1 MHLIPG
7 LASGRYPELI
17 LSKAGLLE
25 RDVELRE
32 IASAIGDALEGR
44 GRLVIVEGAA
54 GAGKSAVLGAARESA
69 AETGLRVLE
78 ARGTELE
85 REFAFGAIRRI
96 FEPVLVAASETERT
110 KLLAGAAAPAEWVI
124 DPSAE
129 GDDPH
134 TRSAAGF
141 AALHGIYWLA
151 ANVAADGPLVLS
163 VDDLHWVDASS
174 LRALGYLA
182 QRIADLPIVILLALR
197 PAEPGAP
204 AALLDALR
212 GQPGTTTLSPGPLGS
227 GAVSELVRARIPDAD
242 DEVCVACLEQSA
254 GNPLYLEE
262 LLRAVSPD
270 GGVTAAAVREASVP
284 SLAERVARR
293 TVHVDPRAPALTG
306 AMAVLGDGGR
316 LAMAASLTGMAE
328 DDAAGIAQRLRR
340 IEVLS
345 AEDPFAF
352 VHPLVRRSAYD
363 QLSVT
368 ERDAVHTAAA
378 QALTDEG
385 ASAEEVATH
394 LASVRPAKSIA
405 TAAGLMAAADQAL
418 GRAAPDAAIGWLERA
433 LEERAPEPE
442 PAEILLE
449 LGMVGVAGRDLAA
462 VEHLRE
468 ALGLAGSAALRA
480 RVSVALA
487 EILVHSGQWEA
498 GRDVMAEAVA
508 GLDQEDAD
516 TVLEVLGYW
525 SVVTFYDPSLGGE
538 FDRLKG
544 RFEELSAG
552 EAWPAYALRAMLAL
566 AKGLRGE
573 PRDEVVAQAAYALEG
588 DRLMGERA
596 AGAWASPQALT
607 ALVAVD
613 EFELALKAC
622 ETLAEQSRLSGS
634 FMGTTGSLGF
644 RGWIFAK
651 RGDLAAAE
659 AEIRIAWDL
668 VNQAGMPLLITSAM
682 YFLVDAVLERPSL
695 DDVAELVHGLGLE
708 QAFLASWG
716 GAMLFEVR
724 GRLRLMQGDR
734 RGAVADLREVTEVAR
749 TLSVGP
755 TFSPCRSALA
765 LALGPEDRAEA
776 TELIAEELELARAS
790 GLPRPEGIALRAA
803 GLLAGGED
811 GIAQLRASLSVLER
825 SEAALERARTQV
837 ELGAALRRAGQ
848 RAEARGPLTEGMDLA
863 HRCGAPRLVERARDE
878 LRATGAR
885 PRRVVHTG
893 VDALTASELR
903 VVRLAASGRSN
914 PEIAQELYV
923 SIKTVETHLS
933 RAYSKL
939 GLAGQGARAG
949 LAELLSP
956 GA

>member
-1 MHLIPG
+1 
-7 LASGRYPELI
+7 
-17 LSKAGLLE
+17 LSKARLLE
-25 RDVELRE
+25 RDVELGE
-32 IASAIGDALEGR
+32 IASALGDALEGR

-96 FEPVLVAASETERT
+96 FEPVLVAAPETQRT

-124 DPSAE
+124 DPSEE
-129 GDDPH
+129 GDDPR
-134 TRSAAGF
+134 TRGAAGF

-151 ANVAADGPLVLS
+151 ANVAAEGPLMLA
-163 VDDLHWVDASS
+163 VDDLHWVDTSS

-182 QRIADLPIVILLALR
+182 QRISDLPIVVLLALR

-204 AALLDALR
+204 AALLDELR
-212 GQPGTTTLSPGPLGS
+212 GQPSTTTLSPEALGS
-227 GAVSELVRARIPDAD
+227 GAVAELVRARIPGAD
-242 DEVCVACLEQSA
+242 DEACAACLEQSA

-262 LLRAVSPD
+262 LLRAVSPN
-270 GGVTAAAVREASVP
+270 GSVTAAAVREASVP

-293 TVHVDPRAPALTG
+293 TGRVDPQAPALTA

-316 LAMAASLTGMAE
+316 LAMAASLAGMTE
-328 DDAAGIAQRLRR
+328 DEAADIARRLRR
-340 IEVLS
+340 IEVIS

-368 ERDAVHTAAA
+368 ERDVAHAAA
-378 QALTDEG
+378 ARALSEES
-385 ASAEEVATH
+385 ASAEEIAVH

-405 TAAGLMAAADQAL
+405 TARALIAAADQAL
-418 GRAAPDAAIGWLERA
+418 GRAAPDAAIRWFRRA
-433 LEERAPEPE
+433 LEEEAAEPE

-449 LGMVGVAGRDLAA
+449 LGMVEVAARDLAA

-468 ALGLAGSAALRA
+468 GLELAGSAALRA
-480 RVSVALA
+480 RISVALA
-487 EILVHSGQWEA
+487 EILVHAGQWEA
-498 GRDVMAEAVA
+498 GRDVIGKAVA
-508 GLDQEDAD
+508 ELDQADDAD

-525 SVVTFYDPSLGGE
+525 SVVTFYDPSLVGE
-538 FDRLKG
+538 FDRLKS

-566 AKGLRGE
+566 AKGLRGDS
-573 PRDEVVAQAAYALEG
+573 RDEVVAQAAYALAD
-588 DRLMGERA
+588 DRLMGERG
-596 AGAWASPQALT
+596 AGAWASAQALT

-613 EFELALKAC
+613 EHELALKAC
-622 ETLAEQSRLSGS
+622 ETLAEQSQLSGS
-634 FMGTTGSLGF
+634 FMGTTANLGY

-659 AEIRIAWDL
+659 AEVRIAWDL

-695 DDVAELVHGLGLE
+695 DDVGELVHGLGLE

-734 RGAVADLREVTEVAR
+734 RGAVEDLREVTEVAR
-749 TLSVGP
+749 ALGVGP

-776 TELIAEELELARAS
+776 AELIAEELVLARAS
-790 GLPRPEGIALRAA
+790 GLPRPEGVALRAA

-811 GIAQLRASLSVLER
+811 GIAELRASLSALEQ
-825 SEAALERARTQV
+825 SEAALERARTMV

-848 RAEARGPLTEGMDLA
+848 RVEARGPLTEGMDLA
-863 HRCGAPRLVERARDE
+863 HRCGAPRLVDRAREE

-885 PRRVVHTG
+885 PRRAAHTG

-903 VVRLAASGRSN
+903 VARLAANGRTN

-923 SIKTVETHLS
+923 SVKTVETHLS
-933 RAYSKL
+933 HTYAKL
-939 GLAGQGARAG
+939 GLAGQGARNRLAG
-949 LAELLSP
+949 LLSP
-956 GA
+956 GV

>member
-1 MHLIPG
+1 MPR
-7 LASGRYPELI
+7 LASGSYPELI
-17 LSKAGLLE
+17 LGEAGLLE
-25 RDVELRE
+25 RDVELEE
-32 IASAIGDALEGR
+32 IASAVGDALAGR
-44 GRLVIVEGAA
+44 GRLVVVEGAA
-54 GAGKSAVLGAARESA
+54 GAGKSAVLAAARESA
-69 AETGLRVLE
+69 TETGLRVLE

-85 REFAFGAIRRI
+85 REFAFGAIRGI
-96 FEPVLVAASETERT
+96 FEPVLVAASQAERA
-110 KLLAGAAAPAEWVI
+110 KLLAGAAAPAEWAI
-124 DPSAE
+124 DPSSGE

-151 ANVAADGPLVLS
+151 ANVAADGPLMLA

-182 QRIADLPIVILLALR
+182 QRIADLPIVVLLALR

-204 AALLDALR
+204 AALLDTLR
-212 GQPGTTTLSPGPLGS
+212 GQSGATTLSPEALGL
-227 GAVSELVRARIPDAD
+227 GAVAELVRARIPDAD

-270 GGVTAAAVREASVP
+270 GSVTAAAVRKASVP
-284 SLAERVARR
+284 SLAERVTRR
-293 TVHVDPRAPALTG
+293 TARVDPRAPALTG

-316 LAMAASLTGMAE
+316 LAMVASLAGMAE
-328 DDAAGIAQRLRR
+328 DDAAGIAHRLRR

-378 QALTDEG
+378 QALSEAS
-385 ASAEEVATH
+385 ASAEEIATH

-405 TAAGLMAAADQAL
+405 TAEALMAAADQAL
-418 GRAAPDAAIGWLERA
+418 ERAAPDAAIGWLERA

-449 LGMVGVAGRDLAA
+449 LGKVGVAGRDLAA

-468 ALGLAGSAALRA
+468 GLGLAGSAALRA
-480 RVSVALA
+480 RISVALA
-487 EILVHSGQWEA
+487 EILLHAGQWEA

-508 GLDQEDAD
+508 GLDQVDAD
-516 TVLEVLGYW
+516 TALEVLGYW
-525 SVVTFYDPSLGGE
+525 SVVTFYDPSLVGE
-538 FDRLKG
+538 FDRLRD

-566 AKGLRGE
+566 AKGLRSE

-613 EFELALKAC
+613 EHELALKAC
-622 ETLAEQSRLSGS
+622 ETLAEQSQLSGS

-695 DDVAELVHGLGLE
+695 DDIAELVHGLGLE

-734 RGAVADLREVTEVAR
+734 RGAVEDLREVTEVAR
-749 TLSVGP
+749 ALGVGP

-776 TELIAEELELARAS
+776 TKLIAEELELARVS
-790 GLPRPEGIALRAA
+790 ELPRPEGIALRAA
-803 GLLAGGED
+803 GMLAGGEN
-811 GIAQLRASLSVLER
+811 GIVELRASLTALER
-825 SEAALERARTQV
+825 SEAALERARTLV
-837 ELGAALRRAGQ
+837 ELGGALRRAGQ

-863 HRCGAPRLVERARDE
+863 HRCAAPRLVERARDE

-885 PRRVVHTG
+885 PRRVVLTG

-903 VVRLAASGRSN
+903 VARLAANGRTN

-923 SIKTVETHLS
+923 SVKTVETHLS
-933 RAYSKL
+933 RTYAKL
-939 GLAGQGARAG
+939 GLAGQGARSG

-956 GA
+956 EV

>member
-1 MHLIPG
+1 MPR
-7 LASGRYPELI
+7 LASGSYPELI
-17 LSKAGLLE
+17 LSEAGLLE
-25 RDVELRE
+25 RDVELGE
-32 IASAIGDALEGR
+32 IASAVGDALEGR
-44 GRLVIVEGAA
+44 GRLVVVEAAA
-54 GAGKSAVLGAARESA
+54 GAGKSAVLAAARESA
-69 AETGLRVLE
+69 AETGLRVLQ

-96 FEPVLVAASETERT
+96 FEPVLVAASQAERT
-110 KLLAGAAAPAEWVI
+110 KLLAGAAAPAEWAI
-124 DPSAE
+124 DPSGE
-129 GDDPH
+129 GEDPH
-134 TRSAAGF
+134 TRGAAGF

-151 ANVAADGPLVLS
+151 ANVAAEGPLMLA

-212 GQPGTTTLSPGPLGS
+212 GQPGATTLSPGALGS
-227 GAVSELVRARIPDAD
+227 GAVAELVRARIPDAD
-242 DEVCVACLEQSA
+242 DEACAACLEQSA

-262 LLRAVSPD
+262 LLRALSPD
-270 GGVTAAAVREASVP
+270 GTLSAAAVREASVP
-284 SLAERVARR
+284 SLAERVTRR
-293 TVHVDPRAPALTG
+293 TERVDPQAPALTA

-316 LAMAASLTGMAE
+316 LAMAASLAGMPE
-328 DDAAGIAQRLRR
+328 DEAANIAHRLRR

-368 ERDAVHTAAA
+368 ERDAAHAAAA
-378 QALTDEG
+378 QALSEQG
-385 ASAEEVATH
+385 ASAEEIATH
-394 LASVRPAKSIA
+394 LASVRPAKSV
-405 TAAGLMAAADQAL
+405 AAAKALMAAADQAL
-418 GRAAPDAAIGWLERA
+418 GRAAPDAAIRWFRRA
-433 LEERAPEPE
+433 LEEEAREPE

-449 LGMVGVAGRDLAA
+449 LGMVEVAARDLAA

-468 ALGLAGSAALRA
+468 GLVLAGSTALRA
-480 RVSVALA
+480 RISVALA
-487 EILVHSGQWEA
+487 EILVHAGQWEA

-508 GLDQEDAD
+508 GLDQDDAD

-525 SVVTFYDPSLGGE
+525 SVVTFYDPSLVGE
-538 FDRLKG
+538 FDRLWD

-552 EAWPAYALRAMLAL
+552 EAWPAYALRAMIAL
-566 AKGLRGE
+566 AKGLRGK
-573 PRDEVVAQAAYALEG
+573 PREEVVAQATYALAG
-588 DRLMGERA
+588 DRLMGERG
-596 AGAWASPQALT
+596 AGAWASAQALT
-607 ALVAVD
+607 ALVVVD
-613 EFELALKAC
+613 EHELALKAC
-622 ETLAEQSRLSGS
+622 ETLAEQARLSGS
-634 FMGTTGSLGF
+634 FMGTTANLGY

-695 DDVAELVHGLGLE
+695 DDIAEMVHGLGLE

-724 GRLRLMQGDR
+724 GRLRLMKGDR
-734 RGAVADLREVTEVAR
+734 RGAVEDLREVTEVAR
-749 TLSVGP
+749 ALGVGP

-776 TELIAEELELARAS
+776 AELIAEELELARAS
-790 GLPRPEGIALRAA
+790 GLPRAEGVALRAA

-811 GIAQLRASLSVLER
+811 GINQLRASLSALEQ
-825 SEAALERARTQV
+825 SEAALERARTLV
-837 ELGAALRRAGQ
+837 ELGSALRRAGQ
-848 RAEARGPLTEGMDLA
+848 RAAARDPLTEGMDLA
-863 HRCGAPRLVERARDE
+863 HRCGALRLVERARDE

-885 PRRVVHTG
+885 PRGVVRTG

-903 VVRLAASGRSN
+903 VARLAANGRTN

-923 SIKTVETHLS
+923 SVKTVETHLS
-933 RAYSKL
+933 RAYAKL
-939 GLAGQGARAG
+939 GLAGQGARSG
-949 LAELLSP
+949 LSGLLSSE
-956 GA
+956 A